1 MLALPGNRGEINA
14 RLSELAQAA
23 NNVHDEASLEQY
35 FAAHNL
41 IESGSHKAEVEGLVT
56 PNQNAE
62 KLGIFYMLL
71 YAIGTA
77 FVLTGGALD

>member
-1 MLALPGNRGEINA
+1 MNQNCEAAVTSQGAEAAALE
-14 RLSELAQAA
+14 
-23 NNVHDEASLEQY
+23 V
-35 FAAHNL
+35 
-41 IESGSHKAEVEGLVT
+41 GSHNAEVEGWVT

-77 FVLTGGALD
+77 NVFTGRALD